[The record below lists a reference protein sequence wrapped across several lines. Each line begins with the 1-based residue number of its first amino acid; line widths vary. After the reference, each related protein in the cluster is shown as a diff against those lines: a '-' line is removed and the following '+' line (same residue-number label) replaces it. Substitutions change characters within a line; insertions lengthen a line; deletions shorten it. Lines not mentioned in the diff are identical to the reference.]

1 MNDNQLVVNKN
12 NIFAKIKMFF
22 KNMFCKHN
30 WVKIGFRE
38 VENTETRYSM
48 RHYECEK
55 CGKRKWVDGR
65 TDTLGNRP
73 RVYFYILRDYSWWQR
88 VSESIY
94 DTWPQP
100 KMVSAHVL
108 SEDELEEE
116 LLKICSGE

>member
-1 MNDNQLVVNKN
+1 MGGVH
-12 NIFAKIKMFF
+12 IKMFF

>member
-1 MNDNQLVVNKN
+1 MKSFLMKL
-12 NIFAKIKMFF
+12 
-22 KNMFCKHN
+22 FCKHD

-65 TDTLGNRP
+65 MDTLGNCP
-73 RVYFYILRDYSWWQR
+73 RVYYYILRDYSWWQR
-88 VSESIY
+88 VSELIY

-100 KMVSAHVL
+100 KLVSSHEL
-108 SEDELEEE
+108 SEEELEEE
-116 LLKICSGE
+116 LLKILESENFDNYIAE